1 MPTCPTEPDEV
12 ATVAPAEAISADAI
26 PTSPPDHLPAI
37 LTVDEVAAFLR
48 INRKTIYD
56 LVRRNEIP
64 GARKLGRCLRF
75 GRDALL
81 RWMGAEPPHC

>member
-1 MPTCPTEPDEV
+1 MPTCPDQPNEIAITDTISTE
-12 ATVAPAEAISADAI
+12 
-26 PTSPPDHLPAI
+26 PPDHLPAI